1 MPALTAPGLDAVSSP
16 QIHAALPRY
25 LEVRGNIAMLK
36 VRWPFAGAMVL
47 VAALMAILAPLLWRP
62 ETINYLMREHGPIEN
77 ATGVWYVAAV
87 VSMWLVDRGVLEK
100 RSAAA
105 ASVILI
111 VCVAKEI
118 SLRRQLLAAAG
129 FSPEPFIFTAWPN
142 LLAAL
147 LALALFAAVA
157 WLIWRYGR
165 AVLAGAARREPFLF
179 TLAMAFGCLVA
190 SQAMDYFLKLDR
202 PLGWS
207 MSLRPR
213 AVMLS
218 LEEVLEMM
226 VPILIVVVALQLGVR
241 RPGRYAARA
250 MTSVT

>member
-1 MPALTAPGLDAVSSP
+1 
-16 QIHAALPRY
+16 
-25 LEVRGNIAMLK
+25 MLK
-36 VRWPFAGAMVL
+36 VPWPFAGALVL

-62 ETINYLMREHGPIEN
+62 ETINDLMRENGPIES
-77 ATGVWYVAAV
+77 ATVVWYVAAV
-87 VSMWLVDRGVLEK
+87 VSMWLVDRGVFQK

-147 LALALFAAVA
+147 LAVALLAAVA
-157 WLIWRYGR
+157 WLIWRYSR
-165 AVLAGAARREPFLF
+165 AVLPGVARREPFLF
-179 TLAMAFGCLVA
+179 TLAMAFGCLVV
-190 SQAMDYFLKLDR
+190 SQVMDYLLKLDGR
-202 PLGWS
+202 LGWA
-207 MSLRPR
+207 MSLKPR
-213 AVMLS
+213 AIIFS

-226 VPILIVVVALQLGVR
+226 VPMLIVIVALQLGVR
-241 RPGRYAARA
+241 RPGRYTA
-250 MTSVT
+250 